1 MEKRIES
8 VEQSI
13 ANMEILFC
21 ELLARLDGGSKGCDD
36 EIGDMEDCSRWI
48 KRSTSTI
55 YKYTSQKKIPHFRN
69 GKRLLF
75 KRSEVYAWLEKD
87 RQPTMDDL
95 KADIDNT
102 LQHHAKSPWKPGIYK

>member
-1 MEKRIES
+1 MERSIES
-8 VEQSI
+8 LERKI
-13 ANMEILFC
+13 ADMEILVG
-21 ELLARLDGGSKGCDD
+21 ELIARLGDKVIGCDE

-75 KRSEVYAWLEKD
+75 NRAEVYAWLEKD

-95 KADIDNT
+95 IADTDNA
-102 LQHHAKSPWKPGIYK
+102 LQQHAKSPWKPGIYK